1 LSTTPDNV
9 PPSPDAPDNR
19 QSAETPVSE
28 AQPLRERADEP
39 LESRL
44 LEASPA
50 SDAAHPPAREAAE
63 RPEAIPSEPGFF
75 ASYGLPGHAPPA
87 ARIPNL
93 GHLLVLLLLFVL
105 GWLGAGSALLIALH
119 FHAFGVKT
127 LAQATKDFRYTIGSQ
142 AIQYFIT
149 FAACLAVFP
158 VLWRR
163 SFLSGL
169 HWNWTGAFRYRG
181 RLMSAVVLCFCGAI
195 VNMLVL
201 PGPADAPIDQLFR
214 APGAAWVLFAFGA
227 TLAPF
232 FEELVFRGFLL
243 PALCTAYDWTA
254 EQLKGSPQLPLD
266 ENGNPRWSM
275 PAMIGASLISSL
287 PFALMHGEQTGWSI
301 GPFSLLICVSLVL
314 CWVRLGTRSLAAS
327 TLVHAGYN
335 FTLFSLML
343 IGTGG
348 FKHLDRM

>member
-1 LSTTPDNV
+1 LLKGSL
-9 PPSPDAPDNR
+9 A
-19 QSAETPVSE
+19 SE
-28 AQPLRERADEP
+28 AVF
-39 LESRL
+39 
-44 LEASPA
+44 
-50 SDAAHPPAREAAE
+50 PPAGG
-63 RPEAIPSEPGFF
+63 PEGKPEVISGGPELF
-75 ASYGLPGHAPPA
+75 ASYSLPHYDRPA
-87 ARIPNL
+87 ARIPNF
-93 GHLLVLLLLFVL
+93 GHLLVLLLLFGF
-105 GWLGAGSALLIALH
+105 GWLGAGSALLIGLH

-127 LAQATKDFRYTIGSQ
+127 LAQATKDFRYTVGSQ
-142 AIQYFIT
+142 AVQYFIT

-169 HWNWTGAFRYRG
+169 HWNWAGAFRYRG

-195 VNMLVL
+195 ANMLVL

-214 APGAAWVLFAFGA
+214 SPGAAWVLFAFGV

-243 PALCTAYDWTA
+243 PALCTAYDWA
-254 EQLKGSPQLPLD
+254 VEQRIGSPQRTLD
-266 ENGNPRWSM
+266 DEGNPCWSM
-275 PAMIGASLISSL
+275 PAMIGGSVISSL

-301 GPFSLLICVSLVL
+301 GPFSLLVCVSLVL

-348 FKHLDRM
+348 FKHLDKM